1 MTYRHAAL
9 LLAAHGSTQNQ
20 DSSRPTRE
28 QAERI
33 RQRGIFAEVYVCFW
47 LEPPFYKDVLNLV
60 QSREVYLVPNFI
72 SEGYYTKQ
80 ILPREFSLTGPV
92 TEVRGHR
99 IYHCDPVG
107 THPSMTEVLLRRARA
122 ILETEKLSE
131 KDVCLLIAGHGTP
144 RNENSKAVIVAQ
156 VEKLRA
162 LGVYGQ
168 VEAAFLE
175 EPPFIRDWRTLTA
188 LPQMIVVPFFVSD
201 GLHASED
208 IPALLASGESGTA
221 AASNDATTDR
231 RRFWV
236 APSLGTEPGMA
247 DVILALV
254 EKFHAEHLL

>member
-9 LLAAHGSTQNQ
+9 ILAAHGSTQSQ

-28 QAERI
+28 QADRI
-33 RQRGIFAEVYVCFW
+33 RKRGIFAEVHVCFW
-47 LEPPFYKDVLNLV
+47 LEPPFYKEVLNHV
-60 QSREVYLVPNFI
+60 KSREVYLVPNFI

-80 ILPREFSLTGPV
+80 ILPREFALTGPV
-92 TEVRGHR
+92 TEVHGHP
-99 IYHCDPVG
+99 IYQCDPVG
-107 THPSMTEVLLRRARA
+107 THPSMTEVLLRRAQA
-122 ILETEKLSE
+122 ISESEKLSG
-131 KDVCLLIAGHGTP
+131 KNVCLLIAGHGTP
-144 RNENSKAVIVAQ
+144 KNENSKVVIVAQ
-156 VEKLRA
+156 VEKIRA

-188 LPQMIVVPFFVSD
+188 LSQVIVVPFFVSD

-208 IPALLASGESGTA
+208 IPALLALGENGTA
-221 AASNDATTDR
+221 DALKGATTDM

-236 APSLGTEPGMA
+236 APSIGTEPGMA

-254 EKFHAEHLL
+254 EKFHTEYLT